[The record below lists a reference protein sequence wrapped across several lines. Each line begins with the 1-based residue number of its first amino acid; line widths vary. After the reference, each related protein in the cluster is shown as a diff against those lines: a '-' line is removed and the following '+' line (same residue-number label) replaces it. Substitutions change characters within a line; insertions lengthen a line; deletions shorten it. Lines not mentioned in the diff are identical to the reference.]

1 MVRVKDPFDAHH
13 ECLLLSFGQHDF
25 HSSNNPIRQAHLDSM
40 RMAGGLRQDI
50 CDNSLSHFPGAL
62 ILFLNNFHVRSR
74 FDIRSISSV
83 HNFLLRLPGVVRH
96 KFLDMGLA

>member
-1 MVRVKDPFDAHH
+1 
-13 ECLLLSFGQHDF
+13 
-25 HSSNNPIRQAHLDSM
+25 
-40 RMAGGLRQDI
+40 
-50 CDNSLSHFPGAL
+50 
-62 ILFLNNFHVRSR
+62 VRSR